1 MNDVFCSCR
10 DATDLVSLL
19 AVIIEL
25 EQVMYV
31 SLQSV
36 QVYVTQH
43 VMEYLKD

>member
-36 QVYVTQH
+36 QVYVTH

>member
-1 MNDVFCSCR
+1 MNDVFCLCR
-10 DATDLVSLL
+10 DATDLPSLL

-31 SLQSV
+31 GLQSV
-36 QVYVTQH
+36 QVYRKQH